1 MWPLIIGILVFEF
14 ALETLTNALNLRTF
28 TPEVPG
34 EFASVIDA
42 ERYARSQN
50 YTRDRARLASWSRSV
65 SFVLTL
71 GFLLAGG
78 LETLDHWVRAH
89 FTSEISQGLAF
100 IGVLALFRSLIS
112 LPFQWISTFGVETR
126 YGFNRTTPAVFV
138 GDLVKGVVLGVILGG
153 AALAGVLWFL
163 EKTGTQAWLYA
174 WAALTVFQLLLSF
187 FAPAV
192 LLPLFNKF
200 EPLPNGEL
208 DQAIRAYA
216 SNLGFKLS
224 GVFVMD
230 GSKRSSHSN
239 AFFTGFGR
247 FRRLVL
253 FDTLIEK
260 QSLKELVAV
269 FAHEV
274 GHFRLKHI
282 PRSLGL
288 SLFVSFL
295 GFYALG
301 WLLRTP
307 SVPLAIGLTPSS
319 YAALV
324 IAAILFTPAGRLISI
339 FSQWLSRK
347 HEFEADA
354 FSAGTYG
361 EPEALVSALKK
372 LSAENLAHLTPH
384 PLKVILDYTHPP
396 ILKRI
401 EALRRFPQK

>member
-1 MWPLIIGILVFEF
+1 MWALIIGILVFEF
-14 ALETLTNALNLRTF
+14 GLETLTNALNVRTF
-28 TPEVPG
+28 APEVPA
-34 EFASVIDA
+34 EFATVIDA
-42 ERYARSQN
+42 ERYAKSQN
-50 YTRDRARLASWSRSV
+50 YTRERARLASLSRSV
-65 SFVLTL
+65 SFALTL
-71 GFLLAGG
+71 IFLLAGG
-78 LETLDHWVRAH
+78 LSSLDHWVRAH
-89 FTSEISQGLAF
+89 FTSEITQGLAF
-100 IGVLALFRSLIS
+100 IGILAVLRSLIS
-112 LPFQWISTFGVETR
+112 LPFQWISTFGIETR
-126 YGFNRTTPAVFV
+126 YGFNRTTPAVFM
-138 GDLVKGVVLGVILGG
+138 GDLLKGIVLGVVLGG
-153 AALAGVLWFL
+153 AALAGVLWFF
-163 EKTGTQAWLYA
+163 EKTGSQAWLYA

-187 FAPAV
+187 LAPAV

-200 EPLPNGEL
+200 EPLPKGEL
-208 DQAIRAYA
+208 DQAIRSYA

-260 QSLKELVAV
+260 HSLKELVAV

-282 PRSLGL
+282 PRSMGL
-288 SLFVSFL
+288 SLLVSFV

-307 SVPLAIGLTPSS
+307 SVPESLGVTPSS

-324 IAAILFTPAGRLISI
+324 IAALLFTPAGRLISI

-354 FSAGTYG
+354 FSAKTYG
-361 EPEALVSALKK
+361 EPESLVSALKK

-384 PLKVILDYTHPP
+384 PMKIILDYTHPP
-396 ILKRI
+396 VLKRI